1 MNNNED
7 FKSLV
12 ENAFNR
18 KLKDQ
23 ILLNKEIHSGGKI
36 IEIENVEYITPTLQ
50 NTLNIL
56 ELLSDKGTNVNFAGE
71 IRLSVK
77 CNSTDSI
84 SHSRKFAANN
94 IKARYN
100 TDKQE
105 FVFLDIISF
114 NILD

>member
-7 FKSLV
+7 FKGLI
-12 ENAFNR
+12 ENAFKM
-18 KLKDQ
+18 KLKSQ
-23 ILLNKEIHSGGKI
+23 ILSEKEIHLRGELSA
-36 IEIENVEYITPTLQ
+36 IENVEYITPTLQ

-56 ELLSDKGTNVNFAGE
+56 ELLSDEGTNVDFVGE

-94 IKARYN
+94 IKTRYN